1 MPETGKYTFR
11 KNERLCSLK
20 LTEKLFNGGGSHS
33 MVAFPIR
40 LVYTETAPID
50 GNAPVSLL
58 ISVPKKRFKH
68 AVKRNRVKRQLRE
81 AFRLHKSTLYQ
92 ALERDIQQE
101 GIQQE
106 DIHQGSDQKGVAM
119 ALIWIDDKLYP
130 TATVE
135 RRVANL
141 MERLAEKL
149 QKP

>member
-20 LTEKLFNGGGSHS
+20 LTETLFNGGGSHS

-40 LVYTETAPID
+40 LVYTETAPPD

-81 AFRLHKSTLYQ
+81 AFRLHKASLNQ
-92 ALERDIQQE
+92 ALEHS
-101 GIQQE
+101 G
-106 DIHQGSDQKGVAM
+106 KPGVVM
-119 ALIWIDDKLYP
+119 AFIWIGDKLCDSS
-130 TATVE
+130 TVE

-141 MERLAEKL
+141 LERLAEKL
-149 QKP
+149 KQS